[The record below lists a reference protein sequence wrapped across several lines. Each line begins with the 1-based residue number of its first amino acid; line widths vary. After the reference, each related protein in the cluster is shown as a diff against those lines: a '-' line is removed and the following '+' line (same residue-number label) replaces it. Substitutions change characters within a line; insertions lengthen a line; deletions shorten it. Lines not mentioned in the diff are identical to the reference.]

1 MSTINLEDNLFKY
14 FFIKENNSYRFNLF
28 LFCEF
33 YHIKPE
39 SNIFNKLIKKIVDFE
54 QNSNIMLLDKQ
65 ESKELIKSI
74 KELINKE

>member
-54 QNSNIMLLDKQ
+54 QNSNIMNMDKQ
-65 ESKELIKSI
+65 ESKKFINNIKNLII
-74 KELINKE
+74 EE